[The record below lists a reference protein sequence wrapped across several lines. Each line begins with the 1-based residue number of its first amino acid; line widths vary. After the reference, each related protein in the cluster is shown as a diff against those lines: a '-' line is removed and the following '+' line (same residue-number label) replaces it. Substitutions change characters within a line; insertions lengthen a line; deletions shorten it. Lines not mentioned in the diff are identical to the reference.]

1 MGKIKW
7 STEYNIGL
15 EPIDTQHQK
24 LVEIL
29 NNLNEIKRE
38 KDMESLIRIF
48 HDLICYSRIHFFDE
62 EEIMKKINYPKY
74 VEHKEEHKFFIDKL
88 EEINKEIYEKN
99 VYISLSMRIFLKDW
113 LINHIL
119 KTDREIIPY
128 INK

>member
-1 MGKIKW
+1 
-7 STEYNIGL
+7 
-15 EPIDTQHQK
+15 
-24 LVEIL
+24 
-29 NNLNEIKRE
+29 
-38 KDMESLIRIF
+38 
-48 HDLICYSRIHFFDE
+48 
-62 EEIMKKINYPKY
+62 MKKINYPKY

>member
-1 MGKIKW
+1 MEKIKW

-29 NNLNEIKRE
+29 NNLNEVKRE

>member
-1 MGKIKW
+1 MEKIQW
-7 STEYNIGL
+7 LAEYNIGL
-15 EPIDTQHQK
+15 ELIDTQHQK

-29 NNLNEIKRE
+29 NNLNEVKKE
-38 KDMESLIRIF
+38 KNIESLIRAF

-74 VEHKEEHKFFIDKL
+74 EEHKLEHKFFIDKL

-99 VYISLSMRIFLKDW
+99 VYVSLSMRIFLTDW
-113 LINHIL
+113 LVDHIL
-119 KTDREIIPY
+119 TTDKGLIPY

>member
-1 MGKIKW
+1 MEKIKW
-7 STEYNIGL
+7 SAEYNIGI

-29 NNLNEIKRE
+29 NNLNEIKKE
-38 KDMESLIRIF
+38 KDMESLIRVF

-62 EEIMKKINYPKY
+62 EEIMKKISYPKY
-74 VEHKEEHKFFIDKL
+74 EEHKEEHKFFIDKL

-99 VYISLSMRIFLKDW
+99 VYISLSMRIFLTDW
-113 LINHIL
+113 LVGHIL
-119 KTDREIIPY
+119 KTDRGLIPY

>member
-1 MGKIKW
+1 MEKIQW
-7 STEYNIGL
+7 LGEYNIGL
-15 EPIDTQHQK
+15 ELIDTQHQK

-29 NNLNEIKRE
+29 NNLNEIKKE
-38 KDMESLIRIF
+38 KNIERLIRGF

-74 VEHKEEHKFFIDKL
+74 EEHKLEHKFFIDKL

>member
-1 MGKIKW
+1 MEKIKW

-15 EPIDTQHQK
+15 EPIDTHHQK

-29 NNLNEIKRE
+29 NNLNEVKRE